1 MLRKPKTGY
10 ALQTGG
16 SARRRIIKPQYK
28 QTATDQFPI
37 ENRYR
42 VSGVP
47 GHTHNSSAVLSV
59 LVDLKRDRNFNAIL
73 HNVWAH
79 DAIDFEEK
87 QPGDSEVI
95 ADQDARFD
103 RAIERGIGDICLR
116 PENCHQ
122 EIREPARSISE
133 IRTLVAPEDRLQTL
147 TYVEEVGGYVNKE
160 EALNR
165 AVQTLAQPADD
176 ALH

>member
-1 MLRKPKTGY
+1 MSQMQSEVRPQVLRMPKTGFS
-10 ALQTGG
+10 LQTGG

-87 QPGDSEVI
+87 HLATLKSLRTRMRNVPET
-95 ADQDARFD
+95 ATKRFAN
-103 RAIERGIGDICLR
+103 RYA
-116 PENCHQ
+116 Q
-122 EIREPARSISE
+122 SVRSG
-133 IRTLVAPEDRLQTL
+133 RW
-147 TYVEEVGGYVNKE
+147 
-160 EALNR
+160 
-165 AVQTLAQPADD
+165 
-176 ALH
+176 